1 MNDARRRRIRKIIK
15 MVSNPNPEWDEIQM
29 ELSDLLDE
37 ETEAM
42 ENIPESMQDTQRY
55 EICEESIDR
64 LEAAL
69 SAADVDEDDPDS
81 VLEAIEEIIE
91 ELNQI
96 DGI

>member
-1 MNDARRRRIRKIIK
+1 MNDTRRRRIRKIIK
-15 MVSNPNPEWDEIQM
+15 MISNPNPEWDEIQM

-42 ENIPESMQDTQRY
+42 ENIPENMQDTQRY
-55 EICEESIDR
+55 EICEESIDH

>member
-42 ENIPESMQDTQRY
+42 ENIPENMQDTQRY
-55 EICEESIDR
+55 EICEESIDH

-81 VLEAIEEIIE
+81 VLEAIEEIVE